1 MPTCQ
6 PTGLPTSL
14 LTTYLPLAYPS
25 AELLIHTCFCKD
37 PPPPR
42 FLARAWTNPLSFSWQ
57 PSSGNPAMSDEF
69 VAEVERFAEAVQT
82 HIPDQQLMQWL
93 FENMPE
99 TIPALNLGPAT
110 QTEMQRCKSEPKEE
124 EARHEEARVCGP
136 EAATPPSSH
145 VAASHEEARVCGPEA
160 ATPPPLVLD
169 IVPLSASLLRDE
181 QIAQRQLSPKL
192 HVWQVPEL
200 RAFIDCLEDFLSR
213 TGEPEDC
220 RQLAHEC
227 TVLAVLL
234 RGVRGLFGIEERAAA
249 GKR

>member
-1 MPTCQ
+1 
-6 PTGLPTSL
+6 
-14 LTTYLPLAYPS
+14 
-25 AELLIHTCFCKD
+25 
-37 PPPPR
+37 
-42 FLARAWTNPLSFSWQ
+42 
-57 PSSGNPAMSDEF
+57 MSDEF

-200 RAFIDCLEDFLSR
+200 RAFIDGLEDFLSR

>member
-1 MPTCQ
+1 M
-6 PTGLPTSL
+6 
-14 LTTYLPLAYPS
+14 
-25 AELLIHTCFCKD
+25 
-37 PPPPR
+37 R
-42 FLARAWTNPLSFSWQ
+42 
-57 PSSGNPAMSDEF
+57 DEF

-93 FENMPE
+93 FEFMPE
-99 TIPALNLGPAT
+99 TIPALNLGLAT

-124 EARHEEARVCGP
+124 E
-136 EAATPPSSH
+136 
-145 VAASHEEARVCGPEA
+145 ASHEEARVCGPEA

-200 RAFIDCLEDFLSR
+200 RAFIDGLEDFLSR

-234 RGVRGLFGIEERAAA
+234 WGVRGLFGIGERAAA